1 MLPVM
6 SSWAR
11 RRGGGEGG
19 WQRGRR
25 EKKVREGG
33 EGGKAHGKGAE
44 GETEKE
50 MRKAERGGKRGIR
63 EQTGVPQRGLGG
75 QA

>member
-1 MLPVM
+1 M
-6 SSWAR
+6 
-11 RRGGGEGG
+11 
-19 WQRGRR
+19 
-25 EKKVREGG
+25 REGG

-63 EQTGVPQRGLGG
+63 EQTGVPRRGLGG